1 MFRIGGVVALTGLVC
16 LGCGGPTYQEQMMGQ
31 QRRAVYGR
39 LAIVCGPTQ
48 GADPAHAS
56 MILQQVRATAAG
68 SLTFLR
74 TVDVLQEA
82 RVDTSV
88 APVTIHN
95 IDVSQYDAVLVLVY
109 SLLPSGNPETPWRVV
124 LDMKMI
130 DTKAGSTVWVHEF
143 STVDADAARRLMRH
157 GHYVPGVLRSKFF
170 CVE

>member
-31 QRRAVYGR
+31 QRRTVYGR

-56 MILQQVRATAAG
+56 MILLQVRAAAAG
-68 SLTFLR
+68 CLTFLR
-74 TVDVLQEA
+74 TVDVLEEA

-88 APVTIHN
+88 APVMIHN
-95 IDVSQYDAVLVLVY
+95 LDVSQYDAVLVLVY
-109 SLLPSGNPETPWRVV
+109 SQLPSGNPKAPWRVV

-130 DTKAGSTVWVHEF
+130 DTKAGSTVWTHEF
-143 STVDADAARRLMRH
+143 STVDADVARRLMRH
-157 GHYVPGVLRSKFF
+157 SQYVLGKLKSKFF
-170 CVE
+170 YAE